1 MEHMEIYWAGITY
14 AYIIADK
21 LTKGY
26 VLYRFSKPFLENK
39 KGASGI
45 GIAYFVTMMF
55 LYFVPLEMSNFMAYT
70 IGVFASYLVMCKVD
84 RRNYCQKI
92 FLAVTFFSLRWL
104 SAYMT
109 TVVFGGIYD
118 WLVNSPY
125 MIAHPVLQFIVYA
138 GAVILEMAAGF
149 AIIGISVRYIVKAYV
164 YKRDQMT
171 VKEMF
176 MLIVPSI
183 TGMTEYVILRYY
195 QDYFEMS
202 TGKIASGIYSGL
214 AFLHYGISIISI
226 VVMTVIFQNIRAR
239 QEEKLQNELLATQMD
254 SIRRHI
260 GQVEELY
267 QNIRGIRHDMTNH
280 IMTLEK
286 LYAGKEAKEAR
297 DYAGNLKAALAHLT
311 GEIKSG
317 NPVTDVILQEQ
328 KSEAEKK
335 NIRFQ
340 CDFHYPAG
348 VKVNAFDISVILSNA
363 LQNAIENAGDKKT
376 SYVSILSYRKKNAY
390 MIEVSNSFTG
400 NLQWDAENEIPVT
413 SKRKMDGHGYGIM
426 NIRRVARKYAGDIDI
441 VYGDGEFRLSILLM
455 VEE

>member
-1 MEHMEIYWAGITY
+1 M
-14 AYIIADK
+14 
-21 LTKGY
+21 
-26 VLYRFSKPFLENK
+26 
-39 KGASGI
+39 
-45 GIAYFVTMMF
+45 
-55 LYFVPLEMSNFMAYT
+55 
-70 IGVFASYLVMCKVD
+70 
-84 RRNYCQKI
+84 
-92 FLAVTFFSLRWL
+92 
-104 SAYMT
+104 
-109 TVVFGGIYD
+109 
-118 WLVNSPY
+118 
-125 MIAHPVLQFIVYA
+125 
-138 GAVILEMAAGF
+138 
-149 AIIGISVRYIVKAYV
+149 
-164 YKRDQMT
+164 
-171 VKEMF
+171 
-176 MLIVPSI
+176 
-183 TGMTEYVILRYY
+183 
-195 QDYFEMS
+195 
-202 TGKIASGIYSGL
+202 
-214 AFLHYGISIISI
+214 
-226 VVMTVIFQNIRAR
+226 
-239 QEEKLQNELLATQMD
+239 
-254 SIRRHI
+254 
-260 GQVEELY
+260 EELY